1 VRRASVEIFQSEI
14 EVQTPVCAD
23 VPEAARELTRLRAHV
38 ARHAEAAGVRVASA
52 GTHPFALF
60 EEQQVTHR
68 ARYVEL
74 ESKWQAVRRGL
85 DARVFTPNGFAP
97 VRDAVASTLERI
109 APHAEELGGA
119 AHLRG
124 IERILTDGNS
134 AERQVAA
141 FDAVGEVVAVAAG
154 LVAETAMPARELVL
168 ARS

>member
-74 ESKWQAVRRGL
+74 ESKWQPVRRGL
-85 DARVFTPNGFAP
+85 DARVFSRTVSHRFATQSP
-97 VRDAVASTLERI
+97 RRSSALRR
-109 APHAEELGGA
+109 AEELSGA

-134 AERQVAA
+134 AER
-141 FDAVGEVVAVAAG
+141 
-154 LVAETAMPARELVL
+154 
-168 ARS
+168 